1 MCDSTSLCASYY
13 IGQDLDKNSQTDIL
27 YLDFAKAFHS
37 VDHLWAII
45 LEKLRG
51 YGVTG
56 SVLCWLADYLSGGTR
71 RVVVDGVA
79 LTWSAVA
86 SRSAARKH
94 LSTLGCDIN
103 DLPDFVKNGTETAL
117 YADDTKLHKSITSTH
132 D

>member
-1 MCDSTSLCASYY
+1 M
-13 IGQDLDKNSQTDIL
+13 
-27 YLDFAKAFHS
+27 
-37 VDHLWAII
+37 DHLWAII

-86 SRSAARKH
+86 SRSAAKKH